1 MQFEEEK
8 KNNPS
13 RTLRYGEDY
22 FLNSD
27 KEMRQNRSLL
37 IKKPPN
43 DQDSYVIFVQIL
55 IIERFEGRRAL
66 QLMTQ
71 LVNSITNLK

>member
-1 MQFEEEK
+1 MKFEEEK
-8 KNNPS
+8 KNNSS

-27 KEMRQNRSLL
+27 KEMRQNRNLL

-66 QLMTQ
+66 QLMMRW
-71 LVNSITNLK
+71 